1 MINLCPNNPDVN
13 MLRNFYYVKF
23 IYIDILERVISKKA
37 QKSQI
42 GKLDFSSIL
51 SAVSVFT
58 LNAIFQIKISL

>member
-1 MINLCPNNPDVN
+1 
-13 MLRNFYYVKF
+13 MLRNFHYVTNL
-23 IYIDILERVISKKA
+23 YIDILERVISKKSSK
-37 QKSQI
+37 KSQI

>member
-1 MINLCPNNPDVN
+1 
-13 MLRNFYYVKF
+13 MLRNIHYVNF
-23 IYIDILERVISKKA
+23 IYRHTRKSHIEKKLK
-37 QKSQI
+37 KSQI